1 MALGLFVG
9 YIASGFCFMIVLLS
23 SLVGLNSLYS
33 ENGFFA
39 TALGVLLT
47 AGSFVF
53 TYLLGRGGF

>member
-23 SLVGLNSLYS
+23 SLVGLKSLYS
-33 ENGFFA
+33 KSGFFV